1 MRTGSGIFAAGEVQG
16 EAHGVKASDSAA
28 DLDDDA
34 LRAYLR
40 ALPAQPALSAAEEQQ
55 LFARLAGARQARERL
70 AAAPLSPAEQA
81 PLRTAIAAAE
91 EARQRLI
98 LSHLPLVV
106 ALARPYAGRG
116 APLLDLIQE
125 GNLGLVQAIE
135 RFDPQ
140 RGVRLASYAAPW
152 IRHAILRAL
161 ADYRS
166 AIRLPR
172 QVRNTLARLS
182 RAHADLAQQL
192 GREPAAH
199 EVAAHLVLRD
209 WQVVEGLTVLRPP
222 LALDALPAEDGELA
236 LADTLADPQAVDAE
250 ELVAGALL
258 QDIVHAALA
267 ALAPQEREVLVL
279 RYGLADGRC
288 HSVAEVSS
296 ATGLR
301 RDQVR
306 RLEGRALRK
315 LRQMPLAGVLAD
327 AGDRSA

>member
-1 MRTGSGIFAAGEVQG
+1 LQD

-40 ALPAQPALSAAEEQQ
+40 DLPSQPTLSAEEEQR
-55 LFARLAGARQARERL
+55 LFARIAGARQARERL
-70 AAAPLSPAEQA
+70 AAPPLSPAEQA
-81 PLRTAIAAAE
+81 ILCAAIAAAE

-106 ALARPYAGRG
+106 VLAHPYAGRG
-116 APLLDLIQE
+116 TPLLDLIQE

-135 RFDPQ
+135 RFDPR
-140 RGVRLASYAAPW
+140 RGVRLADYAAPW

-161 ADYRS
+161 ANYRS
-166 AIRLPR
+166 PIRLPR
-172 QVRNTLARLS
+172 QVRNTLARLR
-182 RAHADLAQQL
+182 RAHAELAQQL

-199 EVAAHLVLRD
+199 EVAAHLGLGD

-222 LALDALPAEDGELA
+222 LSLDAPPDKDGELA

-250 ELVAGALL
+250 ELVGGALL
-258 QDIVHAALA
+258 QDILHAALA
-267 ALAPQEREVLVL
+267 ALAPQEREVLTL
-279 RYGLADGRC
+279 RYGLTDGRC
-288 HSVAEVSS
+288 RSVAEVSN

-306 RLEGRALRK
+306 LLEGRALRK